1 MRIQKAVRYRLDPT
15 PEQESLLSRAAGC
28 VRFVWN
34 RALAI
39 QKSYLDSGC
48 GILNFADLCRVLTT
62 WRNGESFNF
71 LAESPSQPQQ
81 QVLRNLDR
89 AFKDAFNPANPKR
102 FPVFKKKG
110 RNYSLRYPDPEQ
122 IKLDLHSRDADGR
135 HRFPRIFLPKIGWV
149 KFRKSCPVG
158 GEIRNATVR
167 RIAGHWTVSIQIERE
182 IFPQAPQ
189 GEAVGLDLGVREFAA
204 LSDGTFVE
212 PIHAYRQW
220 GARLARA
227 QQSMSR
233 KVRFSHN
240 WQKARI
246 KVQRIHRKIAAIRE
260 DFLHKTSTRLCKSHA
275 VLVIE
280 DLEVQSMSAS
290 AAGTVEQPG
299 MLVQVQS
306 RFNKAILD
314 QGWYTFRRMLEYKT
328 EWHGVLLRVLSPEGT
343 STTCPECGHAAE
355 ANRPGLR
362 KWFQCVR
369 CGHREHSG
377 TVAARNLLK
386 RAGHARLA
394 CSAA

>member
-1 MRIQKAVRYRLDPT
+1 MRIQKAVRYRLEPT
-15 PEQESLLSRAAGC
+15 LEQESLLSRAAGC

-39 QKSYLDSGC
+39 QKSYLESGC
-48 GILNFADLCRVLTT
+48 GILSYVELTKCLTT
-62 WRNGESFNF
+62 WRNGKSFGF
-71 LAESPSQPQQ
+71 LSESPVHPQQ
-81 QVLRNLDR
+81 QALKNLDW
-89 AFKDAFNPANPKR
+89 AFQEAFNPANPKR

-110 RNYSLRYPDPEQ
+110 RNDGFRYPAPEQ
-122 IKLDLHSRDADGR
+122 IKLDLQTADPDGR
-135 HRFPRIFLPKIGWV
+135 RILPRIFLPKIGWV

-167 RIAGHWTVSIQIERE
+167 RMAGRWYVSIQIERE
-182 IFPQAPQ
+182 IHPTAPQ
-189 GEAVGLDLGVREFAA
+189 GDPVGIDLGVREFAA
-204 LSDGTFVE
+204 LSNGDFVE
-212 PIHAYRQW
+212 PRNAYRHW
-220 GARLARA
+220 EDRLARA
-227 QQSMSR
+227 QRALSR
-233 KVRFSHN
+233 KVRFSQN
-240 WQKARI
+240 WHRARI

-260 DFLHKTSTRLCKSHA
+260 DFLHQTSTRLCKSHA

-280 DLEVQSMSAS
+280 DLKVQEMSAS
-290 AAGTVEQPG
+290 AAGTMEHPG
-299 MLVQVQS
+299 TLVQVQS

-328 EWHGVLLRVLSPEGT
+328 EWHGVLLRIMPPEGT
-343 STTCPECGHAAE
+343 STTCPECGHEAE

-362 KWFQCVR
+362 KWFQCVS